1 MTFAHAALAYIIT
14 SSQWTCLPLDSCQK
28 DWLQTLSS
36 LNDVLKLYIHA
47 KKIGYKPCHCSQSK
61 CSKELHALKEMP
73 NQKPISQALPEFIS
87 KETLLPMKTTM
98 VTHPDADVDAIP
110 KLVFGRFTCVQ
121 EIENTPFEN
130 KGSPFIDRDSLMPN
144 STHKDNL
151 T

>member
-1 MTFAHAALAYIIT
+1 
-14 SSQWTCLPLDSCQK
+14 
-28 DWLQTLSS
+28 
-36 LNDVLKLYIHA
+36 
-47 KKIGYKPCHCSQSK
+47 
-61 CSKELHALKEMP
+61 
-73 NQKPISQALPEFIS
+73 
-87 KETLLPMKTTM
+87 M

-121 EIENTPFEN
+121 EIENTPFGN